1 MSNLSDDTLRKVRPP
16 LILVSLADAVQI
28 LEQIQTQVRLTLL
41 TTLIWW
47 TPARAGLVPSGTKEL
62 MTQAVT
68 SQRALAVVKTQIQ
81 SKERERKILQLT
93 MRELATV
100 PQESRL
106 YTGVGK
112 M

>member
-1 MSNLSDDTLRKVRPP
+1 
-16 LILVSLADAVQI
+16 
-28 LEQIQTQVRLTLL
+28 
-41 TTLIWW
+41 
-47 TPARAGLVPSGTKEL
+47 